1 MVGRA
6 AAVGLGLLADAL
18 VGEPPVT
25 PHPVAAFGTAMDAV
39 ERRLYADTRRA
50 GAAHAA
56 VGMAIGV
63 GAGLLIGQTAAAVY
77 LAVAARSLR
86 EAADAVGAA
95 LAVGDLGEARRRLPS
110 LVGRDPSDLDEGEI
124 ARAVVE
130 SLAENTVD
138 AVVAPCLWAVAAGA
152 PGALAYRA
160 VNTLDAMVGHRSP
173 RYERFG
179 WASARADDVANWI
192 PARVTA
198 ALVATVRPERA
209 RAVWRAVRQDA
220 PAHPSPNSGVAEAAW
235 AAALGVRLGGTN
247 RYGTRVE
254 TRPALGAGPAPG
266 ATDIA
271 RAAVLARDVTAALG
285 ALLVVSSLPRS
296 SARRGGAR

>member
-1 MVGRA
+1 M
-6 AAVGLGLLADAL
+6 
-18 VGEPPVT
+18 
-25 PHPVAAFGTAMDAV
+25 
-39 ERRLYADTRRA
+39 
-50 GAAHAA
+50 
-56 VGMAIGV
+56 
-63 GAGLLIGQTAAAVY
+63 
-77 LAVAARSLR
+77 
-86 EAADAVGAA
+86 
-95 LAVGDLGEARRRLPS
+95 
-110 LVGRDPSDLDEGEI
+110 
-124 ARAVVE
+124 
-130 SLAENTVD
+130 
-138 AVVAPCLWAVAAGA
+138 
-152 PGALAYRA
+152 
-160 VNTLDAMVGHRSP
+160 NTLDAMVGHRSP

-198 ALVATVRPERA
+198 ALVAAVRPERA